1 MSLTRITDAVEEPV
15 TLAEAKLHL
24 RVDHSSDDQ
33 LITALIVAARQAAEE
48 RMQRSLLPQTWE
60 KRLDLFPAGIELPR
74 GPVTSITSV
83 KFLDSAGV
91 LQTLDPADYQLDSTS
106 EFLGWLVP
114 AVDVDWP
121 DTQENINAVRVRYL
135 AGWANPAAVPG
146 AIKQWILAMV
156 GATYT
161 HRELAAS
168 GTEVRTLGF
177 LDRLLDPY
185 TVVSL

>member
-1 MSLTRITDAVEEPV
+1 MALTRITDATEEPI

-24 RVDHSSDDQ
+24 RVDHSADDQ
-33 LITALIVAARQAAEE
+33 LIGALITAARQAAEE
-48 RMQRSLLPQTWE
+48 RMQRSILPQTWE
-60 KRLDLFPAGIELPR
+60 KRLDLFPSGIELPR
-74 GPVTSITSV
+74 GPVVSITSI
-83 KFLDSAGV
+83 KFLDTAGA
-91 LQTLDPADYQLDSTS
+91 LQTLDPADYQLDNTS
-106 EFLGWLVP
+106 DYLGWVVP

-135 AGWANPAAVPG
+135 AGWANPAAVPA

-161 HRELAAS
+161 HRELAAA

-177 LDRLLDPY
+177 LDHLLDPY
-185 TVVSL
+185 VVVTM